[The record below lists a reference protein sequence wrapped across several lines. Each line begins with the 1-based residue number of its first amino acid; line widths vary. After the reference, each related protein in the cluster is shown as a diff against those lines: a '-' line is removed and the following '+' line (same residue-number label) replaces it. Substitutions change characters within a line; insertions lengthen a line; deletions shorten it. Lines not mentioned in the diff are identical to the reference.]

1 MPIGVPKVPF
11 RLPGEPSAQWVDL
24 YNRLYRERVLFLCQ
38 ELDDELANQLIGIML
53 YLNSEDKN
61 KGLYLYINSPGG
73 SVTCG
78 IAVYDAM
85 NFVQSPVTTICV
97 GTAASMAS
105 FILAGGD
112 TGKRIA
118 LPYSRIMIH
127 QPEGGSQGQASEVL
141 AESEEVMRIRRQVGQ
156 IYAQRTGQPLSRISR
171 DMDRDQFLSSEEAKT
186 YGLVDQVAVDTKWS
200 QK

>member
-1 MPIGVPKVPF
+1 MLVP
-11 RLPGEPSAQWVDL
+11 
-24 YNRLYRERVLFLCQ
+24 
-38 ELDDELANQLIGIML
+38 
-53 YLNSEDKN
+53 
-61 KGLYLYINSPGG
+61 
-73 SVTCG
+73 
-78 IAVYDAM
+78 
-85 NFVQSPVTTICV
+85 
-97 GTAASMAS
+97 AASMAS

-171 DMDRDQFLSSEEAKT
+171 DMDRDQFLSAEEAKT